1 MTTERIPQQETD
13 PEELKTRPWARNY
26 PEGVRQHVDYPLMPV
41 TGLLD
46 EAVRTHPDNAA
57 MIFMGAR
64 TTYRQLGE
72 RVARLATYLGRLG
85 VKKGDRVCIMLP
97 NLPQFVVSYY
107 AVLRLGATVAA
118 ANPMYVERELEYLLN
133 DSGAK
138 VMIVLDLFYPRV
150 KKVREKVA
158 LDHVIVTSIADAL
171 KFPLNLLYPI
181 KAKREGHAVEV
192 DWGPTV
198 HRWKEALAAPPDPP
212 RVEVDPR
219 RDVAVLQYTGG
230 TTGVP
235 KAAMLS
241 HYNMVVNALQTAEWV
256 PTSERGT
263 ERCLT
268 VLPLFHSYGM
278 TTAMNF
284 PVAGAHTMILLP
296 RWVTKDVLETIE
308 KTKPTL
314 FPGAPTMYVG
324 INNYPEVKKY
334 NLSSIKACISGSA
347 PLPVEVQEQFEA
359 LTGGKLVEGYG
370 LSESSPVTHC
380 NPIYGKRVVGSI
392 GLPFPDTDC
401 CILDLETGERQLPA
415 GEVGELAIRG
425 PQVMLG
431 YWNRP
436 EETRAT
442 LKDGWLRT
450 GDVARMDEDGFFY
463 IVDRKKDLI
472 IAGGYNIYPREVEE
486 VLYTHPKVKEA
497 AVIGVPDPYRGET
510 VKAFIVL
517 KEGEQATEEEII
529 NYCRQQ
535 MAAYKIP
542 RLVEFR
548 SELPKTIV
556 GKVLR
561 RLLVEEEKQKQQKS
575 QPEG

>member
-1 MTTERIPQQETD
+1 VQAERIPQQETD
-13 PEELKTRPWARNY
+13 PQELKTRPWARNY
-26 PEGVRQHVDYPLMPV
+26 PEGVRQHLEYPLIPL

-46 EAVRTHPDNAA
+46 EAVRTHPDHTA
-57 MIFMGAR
+57 IVFVGAR
-64 TTYRQLGE
+64 TSYRQLGE
-72 RVARLATYLGRLG
+72 RVARLATFLSRLG

-97 NLPQFVVSYY
+97 NVPQFVVSYY
-107 AVLRLGATVAA
+107 GVLRVGGTVAA

-133 DSGAK
+133 DSGAR

-150 KKVREKVA
+150 KKVREKVP
-158 LDHVIVTSIADAL
+158 LDHVIVTSVADAL
-171 KFPLNLLYPI
+171 RFPLNALYPL
-181 KAKREGHAVEV
+181 KARREGHAVEV

-198 HRWKEALAAPPDPP
+198 HRWREAMAAPPHPP
-212 RVEVDPR
+212 QVEVDPR

-230 TTGVP
+230 TTGIP
-235 KAAMLS
+235 KAAMLT
-241 HYNMVVNALQTAEWV
+241 HYNMVANALQTAEWL
-256 PTSERGT
+256 PRSERGS
-263 ERCLT
+263 ERCLS
-268 VLPLFHSYGM
+268 VLPLFHAYGM
-278 TTAMNF
+278 TTAMNL
-284 PVAGAHTMILLP
+284 PVARAYTMILLP
-296 RWVTKDVLETIE
+296 RWVTRDVLETIHRE
-308 KTKPTL
+308 KPTL
-314 FPGAPTMYVG
+314 FPGAPTMYVA
-324 INNYPEVKKY
+324 INNFPEVKKY
-334 NLSSIKACISGSA
+334 ELSSIKACISGSA
-347 PLPVEVQEQFEA
+347 PLPLEVQEKFEA
-359 LTGGKLVEGYG
+359 LTGARLVEGYG

-380 NPIYGKRVVGSI
+380 NPIYGMRKVGSI
-392 GLPFPDTDC
+392 GIPFPDTDC
-401 CILDLETGERQLPA
+401 CILDLETGERPLPA

-472 IAGGYNIYPREVEE
+472 VAGGYNIYPREVEE
-486 VLYTHPKVKEA
+486 VLYMHPKVKEV
-497 AVIGVPDPYRGET
+497 AVVGVPDPYRGET

-517 KEGEQATEEEII
+517 KEGGQATAEEIEAF
-529 NYCRQQ
+529 CRQHL
-535 MAAYKIP
+535 AAYKVP

-561 RLLVEEEKQKQQKS
+561 RLLVEEEKQKQKS